1 MIDIFEKCFKIHDV
15 SYFLGNTLLYIEN
28 QRYFGV
34 IIIAFHFLQ
43 QFGIS
48 LLHVNILIY
57 FIESGIPKMP
67 LQPALNGRRESRLQ
81 LILKIIVVV
90 ICRLVLSL
98 ARRFAYPFAPV
109 LSRGLGVP
117 LTSITS
123 LIAVNWATSL
133 LGIFFGPLADRFGYR
148 KMMVLGLVLLAVG
161 MFAGGLFPL
170 YGVILIALFLA
181 GLGKVVFDPAVQAYV
196 SERVPYSR
204 RATAIGFLEISWAG
218 CTLLGIPL
226 IALLIDKF
234 GWRSPF
240 FAMGAIG
247 FAGIIAL
254 ITLFPADE
262 QSISK
267 PRRSLSV
274 KKALPIIVQDKAS
287 LGMLAYIFFFSAAI
301 DNLFVVYGA
310 WLENAFSVS
319 VVALGMATGV
329 IGVAE
334 LVGEIL
340 VATISDR
347 LGLKRVVMIGVTICI
362 FTYGLLPFAGQS
374 LLPALAGL
382 FIHFLIFE
390 FTIISSVALC
400 TELQP
405 EMRATVLASFFGG
418 AGLGRILGALMGGP
432 IWLSGGIVVTGLVS
446 AGITALALISLCWG
460 LRGWRKG

>member
-1 MIDIFEKCFKIHDV
+1 M
-15 SYFLGNTLLYIEN
+15 L
-28 QRYFGV
+28 
-34 IIIAFHFLQ
+34 
-43 QFGIS
+43 
-48 LLHVNILIY
+48 
-57 FIESGIPKMP
+57 
-67 LQPALNGRRESRLQ
+67 LQPAINGRGESRLQ
-81 LILKIIVVV
+81 LILKIAVVV
-90 ICRLVLSL
+90 ICRLVLST

-109 LSRGLGVP
+109 LSRELGVP

-148 KMMVLGLVLLAVG
+148 KMMVLGLVMLTVG
-161 MFAGGLFPL
+161 MFTGGFFPL
-170 YGVILIALFLA
+170 YGVILITLFLA
-181 GLGKVVFDPAVQAYV
+181 GLGKSVFDPAVQAYV
-196 SERVPYSR
+196 SERVPYNR

-218 CTLLGIPL
+218 STLLGIPL
-226 IALLIDKF
+226 IALLIDNV

-247 FAGIIAL
+247 LAGIIAL
-254 ITLFPADE
+254 IVLFPPDE
-262 QSISK
+262 KLISK

-274 KKALPIIVQDKAS
+274 KKVLPIILQDKAS
-287 LGMLAYIFFFSAAI
+287 LGALAYVFFFSAAI

-310 WLENAFSVS
+310 WLEKAFSVGI
-319 VVALGMATGV
+319 VALGMATGV

-340 VATISDR
+340 VVAISDR
-347 LGLKRVVMIGVTICI
+347 FGLKRVVMVGVTICI
-362 FTYGLLPFAGQS
+362 FTYGLLSFAGQS

-405 EMRATVLASFFGG
+405 GMRATVIAGFFAA
-418 AGLGRILGALMGGP
+418 AGLGRILGALIGGP
-432 IWLSGGIVVTGLVS
+432 IWLAGGIVATGQVS

>member
-1 MIDIFEKCFKIHDV
+1 M
-15 SYFLGNTLLYIEN
+15 G
-28 QRYFGV
+28 
-34 IIIAFHFLQ
+34 
-43 QFGIS
+43 
-48 LLHVNILIY
+48 
-57 FIESGIPKMP
+57 
-67 LQPALNGRRESRLQ
+67 
-81 LILKIIVVV
+81 KII
-90 ICRLVLSL
+90 
-98 ARRFAYPFAPV
+98 
-109 LSRGLGVP
+109 
-117 LTSITS
+117 
-123 LIAVNWATSL
+123 
-133 LGIFFGPLADRFGYR
+133 
-148 KMMVLGLVLLAVG
+148 
-161 MFAGGLFPL
+161 
-170 YGVILIALFLA
+170 
-181 GLGKVVFDPAVQAYV
+181 FDPAVQAYV
-196 SERVPYSR
+196 SERVPYNR

-218 CTLLGIPL
+218 STLLGIPL
-226 IALLIDKF
+226 IALLIDKV

-254 ITLFPADE
+254 IILFPPDR
-262 QSISK
+262 QSRSK

-274 KKALPIIVQDKAS
+274 KKALPIIARDKAS

-310 WLENAFSVS
+310 WLEKAFGVS

-362 FTYGLLPFAGQS
+362 FTYGLFPFASQS
-374 LLPALAGL
+374 LMPALAGL

-405 EMRATVLASFFGG
+405 GMRATVIAGFFAA
-418 AGLGRILGALMGGP
+418 AGLGRILGVLIGGP
-432 IWLSGGIVVTGLVS
+432 IWLAGGIVATGLVS
-446 AGITALALISLCWG
+446 AGATALALISLCWG
-460 LRGWRKG
+460 LRGWGKG

>member
-1 MIDIFEKCFKIHDV
+1 
-15 SYFLGNTLLYIEN
+15 
-28 QRYFGV
+28 
-34 IIIAFHFLQ
+34 
-43 QFGIS
+43 
-48 LLHVNILIY
+48 
-57 FIESGIPKMP
+57 MP
-67 LQPALNGRRESRLQ
+67 LQPAINGPRESRLQ
-81 LILKIIVVV
+81 LILKIVVVV
-90 ICRLVLSL
+90 ICRLVLST

-123 LIAVNWATSL
+123 LIAVNWATSI

-148 KMMVLGLVLLAVG
+148 KMMVLGLVMLTVG
-161 MFAGGLFPL
+161 MFAGGFFPL
-170 YGVILIALFLA
+170 YGVIMLTLFLA
-181 GLGKVVFDPAVQAYV
+181 GLGKIVFDPAVQAYV
-196 SERVPYSR
+196 SERVPYNR

-218 CTLLGIPL
+218 STLLGIPL
-226 IALLIDKF
+226 IALLIDNV

-254 ITLFPADE
+254 ILLFPSDE

-267 PRRSLSV
+267 PRRSLPV
-274 KKALPIIVQDKAS
+274 IKVLPIIVQDKAS
-287 LGMLAYIFFFSAAI
+287 LGALAYVFFFSAAI
-301 DNLFVVYGA
+301 DNLFVIYGA
-310 WLENAFSVS
+310 WLEKAFSVGI
-319 VVALGMATGV
+319 VALGMATGV

-340 VATISDR
+340 VVTISDR
-347 LGLKRVVMIGVTICI
+347 FGLKRVVMIGVTICI

-374 LLPALAGL
+374 LLPALVGL

-405 EMRATVLASFFGG
+405 GMRATVIAGFFAA
-418 AGLGRILGALMGGP
+418 AGMGRILGALIGGP
-432 IWLSGGIVVTGLVS
+432 IWLTGGIVATGLVS
-446 AGITALALISLCWG
+446 AGITALALLSLGWG
-460 LRGWRKG
+460 LRGWRRG